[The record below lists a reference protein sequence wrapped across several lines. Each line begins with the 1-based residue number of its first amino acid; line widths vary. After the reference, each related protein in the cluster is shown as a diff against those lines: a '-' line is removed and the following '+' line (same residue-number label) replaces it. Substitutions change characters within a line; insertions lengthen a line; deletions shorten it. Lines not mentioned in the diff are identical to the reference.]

1 MVPYMGTEALQ
12 VRLNSEFCN
21 WEVISIIQV
30 SPKCNHEWYSK
41 RKAEGEQTQKRGSQH
56 DHRGRDWSHVA
67 TNQGLLM
74 PFGVGDVW
82 EEFSPSGNSI
92 GLFGLHF
99 LFFFFFFSFNAQN
112 RKIPGKA

>member
-1 MVPYMGTEALQ
+1 MQ
-12 VRLNSEFCN
+12 SK
-21 WEVISIIQV
+21 WS
-30 SPKCNHEWYSK
+30 SK
-41 RKAEGEQTQKRGSQH
+41 REAEGEQTQKRGSQH

-99 LFFFFFFSFNAQN
+99 LFFFFLLMPRVEKPLEKLNTLFLDSSE
-112 RKIPGKA
+112 PC

>member
-1 MVPYMGTEALQ
+1 MVGAAIRKQTLQ
-12 VRLNSEFCN
+12 AGVELSWRE
-21 WEVISIIQV
+21 
-30 SPKCNHEWYSK
+30 
-41 RKAEGEQTQKRGSQH
+41 AEGEQTQKRGSQH

-99 LFFFFFFSFNAQN
+99 LFFFFFFF
-112 RKIPGKA
+112 